1 MLLYQWVPYLL
12 SDLTCIK
19 VSFVNFK
26 SNLSILPKRYKNNIL
41 SSDTMQVRVY
51 LYTFFLL
58 FEHFLI
64 LFMLDKTFI
73 SCFPS
78 RISVATTFTK
88 RVHSV
93 IHRICFL
100 AFKSL
105 IRVIIFYVYLF
116 LSIPLITLWYFQL
129 VISLSND
136 ISKNPGPQH
145 RNHFDRVSPY
155 FSFCNW
161 NLNTFSKDEFSRVS
175 LLNAHNSVHNYD
187 ISLCETSLGASI

>member
-1 MLLYQWVPYLL
+1 MG
-12 SDLTCIK
+12 T
-19 VSFVNFK
+19 FK
-26 SNLSILPKRYKNNIL
+26 SNPSILPKRYENKIL
-41 SSDTMQVRVY
+41 SSDTMQIWVY
-51 LYTFFLL
+51 LSMFFLL
-58 FEHFLI
+58 FEHFLL
-64 LFMLDKTFI
+64 LFLLYKTFI

-78 RISVATTFTK
+78 KISVATFTK

-93 IHRICFL
+93 IHWICFL

-116 LSIPLITLWYFQL
+116 LSIPLTTRWYFQL

-145 RNHFDRVSPY
+145 SNNFDRVSPY

-161 NLNTFSKDEFSRVS
+161 NLNTLSKDEFSRVS
-175 LLNAHNSVHNYD
+175 LLNAHNSIHNYD
-187 ISLCETSLGASI
+187 MCETS

>member
-1 MLLYQWVPYLL
+1 MVVTKFL
-12 SDLTCIK
+12 IK
-19 VSFVNFK
+19 QKVCMGF
-26 SNLSILPKRYKNNIL
+26 
-41 SSDTMQVRVY
+41 Y

-78 RISVATTFTK
+78 KISVVTFTK

-93 IHRICFL
+93 FHRICFL
-100 AFKSL
+100 TFNSL

-116 LSIPLITLWYFQL
+116 LSIPLATLWYFQL

-136 ISKNPGPQH
+136 ISENSGPQH

-161 NLNTFSKDEFSRVS
+161 DLNTLSKDKFSRDS
-175 LLNAHNSVHNYD
+175 LLNAHNSIHNYD
-187 ISLCETSLGASI
+187 IISLCETSLSNSEFRT